1 MSSISFIAS
10 APVKGPQKAG
20 TLGTEDKIYLPQ
32 QLLDAS
38 ISTQATTNNNNN
50 TS

>member
-1 MSSISFIAS
+1 MSSISLIAP
-10 APVKGPQKAG
+10 APVKGPQIAG
-20 TLGTEDKIYLPQ
+20 TMGTEDKIYLPQ

-38 ISTQATTNNNNN
+38 ISTQATTTNNN